1 MLILIFVHYNVVYYR
16 EKINFAEIL
25 KKRLKTIYYVLDI
38 RTCVKVGRCA
48 LACI

>member
-1 MLILIFVHYNVVYYR
+1 MLILIFVSFNIVFHR
-16 EKINFAEIL
+16 KKINFAEIL
-25 KKRLKTIYYVLDI
+25 KKRLKLKIYVLDI